1 MKDMA
6 KVLETLKEDYTLR
19 ASLKRKHLNVQDE
32 LEDEI
37 EDLEQSL
44 ITSKIIP
51 ELEQYAKTLLRD
63 LECEVYLAIKKDVNG
78 EVEVADE
85 LSFIP
90 AHKQQQKAKPIIQSV
105 TSSATLSGAILITP
119 QNTQDTM
126 KRDLRITVN
135 GKVFQKKN
143 AIQTFIEALKYI
155 GLDNV
160 AKVGIYCTGY
170 NLVDTKERKDGG
182 KRWQQQEGDKWVYVY
197 FSNPT
202 KAQYLFKIAEY
213 LKLNIKIEAI

>member
-1 MKDMA
+1 MKMD
-6 KVLETLKEDYTLR
+6 KVLATLKEDYALR

-51 ELEQYAKTLLRD
+51 ELEQYAKSLLRD
-63 LECEVYLAIKKDVNG
+63 LECEVYLAIKKDTNG
-78 EVEVADE
+78 DVEVADE

-90 AHKQQQKAKPIIQSV
+90 IHTPKQKAKPITQPV
-105 TSSATLSGAILITP
+105 TSPVTPSGVILITP
-119 QNTQDTM
+119 QNTKETM

-135 GKVFQKKN
+135 GKVFQEKN

-170 NLVDTKERKDGG
+170 NLVDAKERKDGG
-182 KRWQQQEGDKWVYVY
+182 KRWQQQEGDKWIYVY

-202 KAQYLFKIAEY
+202 KAQYLFQIAKY